1 LVKYIDKHTKI
12 TIKLERGEIQFINQC
27 LFECRVRNMHPR
39 YDLVLKLGDL
49 LDKHPLDMELTDETL

>member
-1 LVKYIDKHTKI
+1 
-12 TIKLERGEIQFINQC
+12 
-27 LFECRVRNMHPR
+27 MHPR